1 MLLKLLQPLWR
12 QIVLKFHFCAGG
24 GDRSKPEFL
33 EGLCSEKRARAQ
45 IPKPGDV
52 YCVVLLVHSLNKL
65 YNYLLFTIAVLWI
78 FCASILMFELIAA
91 AFLFLSFQKGGEGCK
106 AMKCQWRGN
115 SLNKA
120 VGFALCPKK
129 TIGGPQSLDS
139 LNFSFFYNLLRRE
152 GRFQTRL
159 FLHFSGVPSQQLAKS
174 SCQRVPAPVI
184 K

>member
-1 MLLKLLQPLWR
+1 
-12 QIVLKFHFCAGG
+12 
-24 GDRSKPEFL
+24 
-33 EGLCSEKRARAQ
+33 
-45 IPKPGDV
+45 
-52 YCVVLLVHSLNKL
+52 
-65 YNYLLFTIAVLWI
+65 
-78 FCASILMFELIAA
+78 MFELIAA

-159 FLHFSGVPSQQLAKS
+159 FLHFSEGAISAATQIQLSARACLGYKIIKGFGMKASGVSLLPHDFIVISLISAFSTSSSLPSRKNH
-174 SCQRVPAPVI
+174 RVKI
-184 K
+184 FQTK

>member
-1 MLLKLLQPLWR
+1 
-12 QIVLKFHFCAGG
+12 
-24 GDRSKPEFL
+24 
-33 EGLCSEKRARAQ
+33 
-45 IPKPGDV
+45 
-52 YCVVLLVHSLNKL
+52 
-65 YNYLLFTIAVLWI
+65 
-78 FCASILMFELIAA
+78 MFELIAA

-159 FLHFSGVPSQQLAKS
+159 FLHFSGGAISAASQIQLSAHASPSYKI
-174 SCQRVPAPVI
+174 I
-184 K
+184 KGFGTKTNARFTATALRLYRLGLFSFVNLFVTDFQTDLKGKYFQTK

>member
-1 MLLKLLQPLWR
+1 
-12 QIVLKFHFCAGG
+12 
-24 GDRSKPEFL
+24 
-33 EGLCSEKRARAQ
+33 
-45 IPKPGDV
+45 
-52 YCVVLLVHSLNKL
+52 
-65 YNYLLFTIAVLWI
+65 
-78 FCASILMFELIAA
+78 MFELIAA

-159 FLHFSGVPSQQLAKS
+159 FLHFSGGAISAASQIQLSARASPSYKIIKDLVRKQMHVSLLPHFVFIDSVYSALSTS
-174 SCQRVPAPVI
+174 SLLIFRQT
-184 K
+184 